1 MPSFQ
6 RLKHPFRRPTH
17 YYTIHEPSPT
27 PRQLE
32 ERREKER
39 RRARD
44 KIENDLDDGRVG
56 PRSSDSPD
64 ELPVIIDRG
73 PYRGH
78 IYPREQLFFN
88 SIMLASD
95 VEPICAGPL
104 GGELRQEVHRAPIRR
119 PKTQREQ
126 KPRSRPVP
134 SEYLTASQN
143 AENLRQWEERNKV
156 HEIEQREYPRPV
168 PSEYL
173 TAKQN
178 AENLRRWKERSRSLA
193 APRAQV
199 LMRTPS
205 SPRPPSPPRGP
216 ITPGTREWDGFMDF
230 PLDNSVYADGS
241 KEATVDVPD
250 SACILPTIFTPDAP
264 PHLTDAPETD
274 IDSVP
279 QADFSSTPTQSDCS
293 QKKAEGNASR
303 RLEIRLSTGSEQP
316 ERLTW
321 NSALNSIIRN
331 EAVDPVMRARVRERI
346 ERSLTSADQKLFDK
360 NSYPV
365 TMKDA
370 GLVPNFSHPSA
381 GSEFHDRLQSGQADR
396 SLSLEKFRQ
405 LEEQQEEQSL
415 PNGVN
420 AGYHNRS
427 NSSSAL
433 YCSPP
438 HSDWPLRGGNE
449 ESPPQLTNGVP
460 PGYYSSSSGSS
471 DDSNHDPYHRP
482 PSPPDRV
489 PEHVFA
495 FLCSL
500 LTPSELA
507 LHYDVIYDSAPPYPP
522 PFPNLVPRSNAM
534 SAIPLD
540 VRLVQKLHTAV
551 YGLQD
556 RIVGVEEDLIPELS
570 TNLENKHLQ
579 RRRKACRGR
588 LAHMFSRGSDATIR
602 EDELLHSHKPGDYV
616 AQTQLFGRAAQGP
629 LKKKELDAV
638 LLMAKQNVS
647 ILIED
652 LGEAKGLVEAFE
664 ERNEVNEEVLPAES
678 CWKLGSQMRYQSLGA
693 VLGDRNVRTSDDWT
707 HMIEAF
713 ENDHE
718 SIVDILIDWDADV
731 STLTEDG
738 RTALSIAE
746 ALGQLT
752 IVGKFKC
759 AISGLQ
765 ETMPNALVENCRE

>member
-95 VEPICAGPL
+95 VEPIYAGPL

-205 SPRPPSPPRGP
+205 PPRPPSPPRGP

-274 IDSVP
+274 IDSVS

-321 NSALNSIIRN
+321 NSALNSILRN

-396 SLSLEKFRQ
+396 SLSLENFRQ

-471 DDSNHDPYHRP
+471 DNSNHDPHHRP

-500 LTPSELA
+500 LTRSELA
-507 LHYDVIYDSAPPYPP
+507 LHYDVIYDLAPPHPP

-579 RRRKACRGR
+579 VRELDVQNLSLQEEVIELKRIVDFSNKVLAGCWEREWEVWRTLNDIQRRRKACRGR
-588 LAHMFSRGSDATIR
+588 LTRMFSRASDATIR
-602 EDELLHSHKPGDYV
+602 DDELLHSHRPEGYV
-616 AQTQLFGRAAQGP
+616 TQTQPFGRAAQGP
-629 LKKKELDAV
+629 LKKKELDAL

-647 ILIED
+647 ILVED
-652 LGEAKGLVEAFE
+652 LGEAKGLVEAFR
-664 ERNEVNEEVLPAES
+664 ERIEVDEEVPPAE
-678 CWKLGSQMRYQSLGA
+678 R
-693 VLGDRNVRTSDDWT
+693 
-707 HMIEAF
+707 
-713 ENDHE
+713 
-718 SIVDILIDWDADV
+718 
-731 STLTEDG
+731 
-738 RTALSIAE
+738 
-746 ALGQLT
+746 
-752 IVGKFKC
+752 
-759 AISGLQ
+759 
-765 ETMPNALVENCRE
+765 

>member
-17 YYTIHEPSPT
+17 YYTIHEPSLT

-95 VEPICAGPL
+95 VEPIYAGPL

-119 PKTQREQ
+119 PKTQHDQ
-126 KPRSRPVP
+126 KPLSRPVP

-143 AENLRQWEERNKV
+143 AENLRQWEKRNKV
-156 HEIEQREYPRPV
+156 DEVEQKEYPRPV

-178 AENLRRWKERSRSLA
+178 AENLRRWKERSKSLA

-205 SPRPPSPPRGP
+205 PPRPPSPPRGS

-230 PLDNSVYADGS
+230 PSDNSVYADSG
-241 KEATVDVPD
+241 KEVTVDAPD
-250 SACILPTIFTPDAP
+250 LVYILPTTFTPDVP
-264 PHLTDAPETD
+264 PHPTDAPETA
-274 IDSVP
+274 IDSVS
-279 QADFSSTPTQSDCS
+279 QADFSSTPIQSNFS
-293 QKKAEGNASR
+293 QKKTEGNASR
-303 RLEIRLSTGSEQP
+303 RLGIQLSTGSEQP

-321 NSALNSIIRN
+321 NSALNSILRN

-346 ERSLTSADQKLFDK
+346 ERGLTSADQKHFDK
-360 NSYPV
+360 DSYPV

-370 GLVPNFSHPSA
+370 GLVPNFDHPSA
-381 GSEFHDRLQSGQADR
+381 GSEFHDRLQSGQANR
-396 SLSLEKFRQ
+396 SLSLENLRQ
-405 LEEQQEEQSL
+405 PEEQQEEHSL
-415 PNGVN
+415 PNGVHH
-420 AGYHNRS
+420 GHHNRS
-427 NSSSAL
+427 NSSSTL

-471 DDSNHDPYHRP
+471 DNSNNDPHHRP

-489 PEHVFA
+489 PEHVLA

-507 LHYDVIYDSAPPYPP
+507 LHYDVIYDSAPPHPP
-522 PFPNLVPRSNAM
+522 PFPDLVPRSNAT
-534 SAIPLD
+534 SATPVD

-556 RIVGVEEDLIPELS
+556 RIVGVEEDIIPELS

-579 RRRKACRGR
+579 VRELDVQNLSLQEEVIELKRIVDFSNKVLAGCWEREWEVWRTLDDIQRRRKACRGR
-588 LAHMFSRGSDATIR
+588 LVHMFSRGSVATIR
-602 EDELLHSHKPGDYV
+602 DDELLHSHRPEGYV
-616 AQTQLFGRAAQGP
+616 AQTQPFGRAAQGP
-629 LKKKELDAV
+629 LKKKELDAL

-647 ILIED
+647 ILVED
-652 LGEAKGLVEAFE
+652 LGEAKGLVEAFR
-664 ERNEVNEEVLPAES
+664 ERSEVDEEVPPAE
-678 CWKLGSQMRYQSLGA
+678 R
-693 VLGDRNVRTSDDWT
+693 
-707 HMIEAF
+707 
-713 ENDHE
+713 
-718 SIVDILIDWDADV
+718 
-731 STLTEDG
+731 
-738 RTALSIAE
+738 
-746 ALGQLT
+746 
-752 IVGKFKC
+752 
-759 AISGLQ
+759 
-765 ETMPNALVENCRE
+765 

>member
-95 VEPICAGPL
+95 VEPIYAGPL

-143 AENLRQWEERNKV
+143 AENLRQWEKRNKV
-156 HEIEQREYPRPV
+156 DETEQREYPRPV

-205 SPRPPSPPRGP
+205 PPRPPSPPRGP

-230 PLDNSVYADGS
+230 PLDNFVYSDGR
-241 KEATVDVPD
+241 KGVTVDPPD
-250 SACILPTIFTPDAP
+250 SACILPTPFTPDVP
-264 PHLTDAPETD
+264 PHLTDTPETD
-274 IDSVP
+274 IESVP
-279 QADFSSTPTQSDCS
+279 QADFSSTPIQSNYS
-293 QKKAEGNASR
+293 QKKAEGNTSR
-303 RLEIRLSTGSEQP
+303 RLGVRLSIGSEQP
-316 ERLTW
+316 EQLTW
-321 NSALNSIIRN
+321 NSALNSILRN

-346 ERSLTSADQKLFDK
+346 ERGLTSANQKLLDK

-381 GSEFHDRLQSGQADR
+381 GSEFHDRLQSGQANR
-396 SLSLEKFRQ
+396 SLSLENFRQ
-405 LEEQQEEQSL
+405 PEEQQEEHSL
-415 PNGVN
+415 PTGVHP
-420 AGYHNRS
+420 GHHNRS

-438 HSDWPLRGGNE
+438 HSNWPLRGGNE

-460 PGYYSSSSGSS
+460 PGYYPSSSGSS
-471 DDSNHDPYHRP
+471 DGSNNDPHHRP

-507 LHYDVIYDSAPPYPP
+507 LHYDVIFDSAPPHPP
-522 PFPNLVPRSNAM
+522 PFPNLVPRSNAT
-534 SAIPLD
+534 SATPVD

-556 RIVGVEEDLIPELS
+556 HIVGVEEDLIPELS

-579 RRRKACRGR
+579 VKELDVQNLSLQEEVIELKRIIDFSNKVLAGCWEREWEVWRTLNDIQRRREACRGR
-588 LAHMFSRGSDATIR
+588 LARMFSRASDATIR
-602 EDELLHSHKPGDYV
+602 DDELLHSHRPEGYV
-616 AQTQLFGRAAQGP
+616 AQTQPFGRAAQGP
-629 LKKKELDAV
+629 LKKKELDAL

-647 ILIED
+647 ILVED
-652 LGEAKGLVEAFE
+652 LGEARGLVEAFR
-664 ERNEVNEEVLPAES
+664 ERSEVDEEVPPAE
-678 CWKLGSQMRYQSLGA
+678 R
-693 VLGDRNVRTSDDWT
+693 
-707 HMIEAF
+707 
-713 ENDHE
+713 
-718 SIVDILIDWDADV
+718 
-731 STLTEDG
+731 
-738 RTALSIAE
+738 
-746 ALGQLT
+746 
-752 IVGKFKC
+752 
-759 AISGLQ
+759 
-765 ETMPNALVENCRE
+765 

>member
-44 KIENDLDDGRVG
+44 NIENDLDDGRVG

-78 IYPREQLFFN
+78 IYPQEQLFFN

-95 VEPICAGPL
+95 VEPIYAGPL

-143 AENLRQWEERNKV
+143 AENLRQWEKRNRV
-156 HEIEQREYPRPV
+156 DEIEQREYPRPV

-178 AENLRRWKERSRSLA
+178 AENLRRWKERSKSLA

-199 LMRTPS
+199 LMRTL
-205 SPRPPSPPRGP
+205 SPPRSPSPPRGP

-230 PLDNSVYADGS
+230 PLDNSLYADDS
-241 KEATVDVPD
+241 KEVTVDAPD
-250 SACILPTIFTPDAP
+250 LACILPTTSTPNVP

-274 IDSVP
+274 IDPVP
-279 QADFSSTPTQSDCS
+279 QADSSSTPVHSNCS
-293 QKKAEGNASR
+293 QTKAEGDASR
-303 RLEIRLSTGSEQP
+303 RLGIRLSTGNEQP
-316 ERLTW
+316 EQLTW
-321 NSALNSIIRN
+321 NSALNSILRN
-331 EAVDPVMRARVRERI
+331 ETVDPVMKARIRERI
-346 ERSLTSADQKLFDK
+346 ERCITSADQKLFGK

-396 SLSLEKFRQ
+396 SLSLENFRQ
-405 LEEQQEEQSL
+405 RPEEQQEEQSL
-415 PNGVN
+415 PIGVN

-449 ESPPQLTNGVP
+449 ESPPQLTNGVL

-471 DDSNHDPYHRP
+471 DDSNHDPNHRP
-482 PSPPDRV
+482 VSPLDRV

-507 LHYDVIYDSAPPYPP
+507 LHYDVIYDSAPPHPP
-522 PFPNLVPRSNAM
+522 PFPNLVPRSNTM

-579 RRRKACRGR
+579 VRELDVQNLSLQEEVIELKRIVHFSNKVLAGCWEREWEVWRTLNDIQRRRKACRGR
-588 LAHMFSRGSDATIR
+588 LTRMFSRASDATIQD
-602 EDELLHSHKPGDYV
+602 DELLHSHRPEGYV
-616 AQTQLFGRAAQGP
+616 TQTQPFGRAAQGP
-629 LKKKELDAV
+629 LKKKELDAL

-647 ILIED
+647 ILVED
-652 LGEAKGLVEAFE
+652 LGEAKGLVEAFR
-664 ERNEVNEEVLPAES
+664 ERSEVDEEVPPAE
-678 CWKLGSQMRYQSLGA
+678 R
-693 VLGDRNVRTSDDWT
+693 
-707 HMIEAF
+707 
-713 ENDHE
+713 
-718 SIVDILIDWDADV
+718 
-731 STLTEDG
+731 
-738 RTALSIAE
+738 
-746 ALGQLT
+746 
-752 IVGKFKC
+752 
-759 AISGLQ
+759 
-765 ETMPNALVENCRE
+765 